1 MKLLSV
7 LFVLLLVGCSS
18 SQSEWKD
25 LFDGKTLSGWD
36 GDPKFWSVQDG
47 AITGTTTA
55 ENPTKGNTFI
65 IFTDANGDNKP
76 VQFSDFEIKIEYRI
90 PSGNSGLQYRSFHR
104 EGGADRWR
112 IAGYQADYDA
122 AMGWAGTNYG
132 EGFRGILAKRGE
144 SVVITGTTKNAKGR
158 VSPIREV
165 TAIADAKELQKSI
178 KAAPEWNEL
187 HVIAKGNVLI
197 QKINGVLMSK
207 LVDNDKNKRLSGLI
221 AIQLHQGPP
230 MKMQVRSVKIK
241 ELK

>member
-7 LFVLLLVGCSS
+7 LFALLLVGCSS
-18 SQSEWKD
+18 SQSEWKE

-47 AITGTTTA
+47 AITGITTA

-65 IFTDANGDNKP
+65 IFTDANSDNKP
-76 VQFSDFEIKIEYRI
+76 VEFSDFEIKIEYKI

-104 EGGADRWR
+104 PGGVDRWR

-122 AMGWAGTNYG
+122 ARQWAGINYG

-144 SVVITGTTKNAKGR
+144 SAVITGTKKDKKGR
-158 VSPIREV
+158 GQVISDV
-165 TAIADAKELQKSI
+165 TAIGDAADLQKHI

-197 QKINGVLMSK
+197 HKINGVVMCQLT
-207 LVDNDKNKRLSGLI
+207 DNDKNRRMSGLI
-221 AIQLHQGPP
+221 ALQLHQGPP